1 MTCYYT
7 GYTPTIKLLISFG
20 CVTVS
25 VKEEIIYLYYY
36 LRDFSYLNSFF
47 FFLFKNTPT
56 SLCLNRDNIK
66 GQSSQNTTLILT
78 KILPKK

>member
-47 FFLFKNTPT
+47 FFFVQKYPYILMF
-56 SLCLNRDNIK
+56 NRDNIK
-66 GQSSQNTTLILT
+66 GQSSKNTTLILI